1 MPKKYC
7 SLPIPTAGV
16 CPGDLPP
23 CLRWSSLILLT
34 LSLQGLQF
42 GTRELEEM
50 GAMFCLGLL
59 LLELKSASCS
69 RQLLTRAA
77 SLLNAQDGALDQQLR
92 R

>member
-1 MPKKYC
+1 MAGAVAAPWQ
-7 SLPIPTAGV
+7 PRGEAERTAETPR
-16 CPGDLPP
+16 CH
-23 CLRWSSLILLT
+23 
-34 LSLQGLQF
+34 QGLQF

-59 LLELKSASCS
+59 MLELKSASCS

>member
-1 MPKKYC
+1 M
-7 SLPIPTAGV
+7 
-16 CPGDLPP
+16 
-23 CLRWSSLILLT
+23 
-34 LSLQGLQF
+34 

-69 RQLLTRAA
+69 RQLLARAA
-77 SLLNAQDGALDQQLR
+77 SLLNTQDGALDQQLR